1 MSFWSKLGDIAK
13 GALGIVVASAKD
25 ALPAMSE
32 DIINAVKAEVDELDN
47 LDDKEKA
54 AAKLGID
61 LVVNRLREALS

>member
-13 GALGIVVASAKD
+13 GVLGVAKA
-25 ALPAMSE
+25 ALPGISE
-32 DIINAVKAEVDELDN
+32 EIVNAVKAEVDEIDN

-61 LVVNRLREALS
+61 LIVKRLKEAIS